1 MRPPPERLERLP
13 EQYFTRLLARVSAAA
28 AADGEPLVDLG
39 RGNPDIPP
47 PAHVIEALAEAAA
60 RDDTHGYAPFAGLP
74 ALKEAIAARY
84 RDVYGVTVD
93 PEREVAVLPGSKTGL
108 IEFAQVTAER
118 GSPIILPDPGYPDYR
133 SAVALAAAELVA
145 LPLLDDG
152 RPDWDAAPEDGAAA
166 LYLNYPSN
174 PVAARAPDGVFEE
187 TVAWAQR
194 TGTWVLH
201 DFAYGD
207 LVFDGRRPQSFLAT
221 DGAREV
227 GLELFSMSKSYGM
240 AGWRLGFAIGNAELV
255 ARIENLQ
262 NHVFA
267 GVFMPVQHAGIAAL
281 TGQQETIEERRAVY
295 EARRDRV
302 LAALAGVDARS
313 EGTFFVWLRLPA
325 GVTCPLLLDEHRVA
339 LAPGEGFGA
348 RGAGWARLSLATPDD
363 RLDLGLERLA
373 AAKPAQL
380 VEVALAA
387 DVEVPVEHRR
397 VDERELVAEARAISV
412 AAPVP
417 LGGLGAEARFD
428 GVQGE
433 VPEQR
438 EHVLLGLDHDVV
450 VPLAKEVAG
459 AAVAEIERSRVVAVE
474 AAHSRLQRL
483 GRNLEDQVVVR
494 GHEAER
500 AADPVH
506 PNDRPDELRAEHRPV
521 VVVAKDGRR
530 PGAPGVDVVDP
541 GRHCTSWDA
550 CHRPS
555 VPPDATPRKCPSR
568 SCRAFLING
577 DSHRKE
583 NRQV

>member
-13 EQYFTRLLARVSAAA
+13 EQYFTRLLGRVSAAA

-47 PAHVIEALAEAAA
+47 PTHVIAALAEAAA

-84 RDVYGVTVD
+84 RDVYGVAVD

-152 RPDWDAAPEDGAAA
+152 RPDWDAAPDEAAA

-174 PVAARAPDGVFEE
+174 PVAACVPDGVFEE

-207 LVFDGRRPQSFLAT
+207 LVFGDRRPQSFLAT

-281 TGQQETIEERRAVY
+281 TGPQETVEERRAVY

-302 LAALAGVDARS
+302 LAALAGVDTRS
-313 EGTFFVWLRLPA
+313 EGTFFVWLRLPE
-325 GVTCPLLLDEHRVA
+325 GITCPSLLDEQRVA

-373 AAKPAQL
+373 R
-380 VEVALAA
+380 AL
-387 DVEVPVEHRR
+387 R
-397 VDERELVAEARAISV
+397 
-412 AAPVP
+412 
-417 LGGLGAEARFD
+417 
-428 GVQGE
+428 
-433 VPEQR
+433 
-438 EHVLLGLDHDVV
+438 
-450 VPLAKEVAG
+450 
-459 AAVAEIERSRVVAVE
+459 
-474 AAHSRLQRL
+474 
-483 GRNLEDQVVVR
+483 
-494 GHEAER
+494 
-500 AADPVH
+500 
-506 PNDRPDELRAEHRPV
+506 
-521 VVVAKDGRR
+521 
-530 PGAPGVDVVDP
+530 
-541 GRHCTSWDA
+541 
-550 CHRPS
+550 
-555 VPPDATPRKCPSR
+555 
-568 SCRAFLING
+568 
-577 DSHRKE
+577 
-583 NRQV
+583 